1 MHGMTHGGKG
11 SGQRPTNKQK
21 FEENHDKIF
30 RKNKPMDYQP
40 EEVRNE
46 WESAGDQFEWGTE
59 TYELMFNPAT
69 GEHKHYNHTTDSFEN
84 F

>member
-1 MHGMTHGGKG
+1 MEGATHGGKG
-11 SGQRPTNKQK
+11 SCPRPVNKQK
-21 FEENHDKIF
+21 FEENHEKIF
-30 RKNKPMDYQP
+30 GKRKMDYQP

-46 WESAGDQFEWGTE
+46 WESAGEPFTWGADE
-59 TYELMFNPAT
+59 YELMFNPAT

>member
-1 MHGMTHGGKG
+1 
-11 SGQRPTNKQK
+11 
-21 FEENHDKIF
+21 
-30 RKNKPMDYQP
+30 MDYQP

-59 TYELMFNPAT
+59 TYELMFNTAT
-69 GEHKHYNHTTDSFEN
+69 GEHKHYNHTTDTFEN